1 MFDRILA
8 FLKELPSAEAGR
20 GKPSGADD
28 PRVAAA
34 ALMYHVMDADGVR
47 HDAEWE
53 RMKEILAEAYGLTGD
68 ALDRLVAAGGKADEE
83 AVDLYAFTSV
93 LKRHL
98 DEKARIEFV
107 GLMWEV
113 VFADGELHE
122 LEDHTLWRI
131 AELIGVDRRDRILE
145 RQKAQAQAP
154 GATGKSTED

>member
-1 MFDRILA
+1 MFDRILT
-8 FLKELPSAEAGR
+8 FLRELPSGEAGR
-20 GKPSGADD
+20 GKSGGVDD

-47 HDAEWE
+47 QDTEWE
-53 RMKEILAEAYGLTGD
+53 RMKEILAESYDLIGE
-68 ALDRLVAAGGKADEE
+68 ALDKLVAAGGEADEN
-83 AVDLYAFTSV
+83 AVDLYTFTSV

-98 DEKARIEFV
+98 DAEARIEFI
-107 GLMWEV
+107 GLMWEI

-122 LEDHTLWRI
+122 LEDNILWRI

-154 GATGKSTED
+154 GSTGKAAED